1 MILEDIIYRSKKEK
15 LFSLLIDPEK
25 YNGRSLERTV
35 KTAAEN
41 GVDYIFVGG
50 SLVSDKIDNSVE
62 TIKNNCA
69 IPVVLF
75 PGSYLQ
81 ISDKADGILFIS
93 LISGRNPEYLIGNHV
108 ITAPLLKKSNLEI
121 IPTGYIL
128 ISGKRITSVEYMSNT
143 TPIPPE
149 KVDIIIATA
158 QAGEMLG
165 LKMVY
170 LEAGSGAEE
179 PLNEK
184 LISQVRENISLPL
197 LVGGGLKKEQ
207 DIINAL
213 NGGADMVIV
222 GNSAENDL
230 TRLKNL
236 CSRVKNFKI

>member
-143 TPIPPE
+143 TPIPP
-149 KVDIIIATA
+149 
-158 QAGEMLG
+158 
-165 LKMVY
+165 
-170 LEAGSGAEE
+170 
-179 PLNEK
+179 
-184 LISQVRENISLPL
+184 
-197 LVGGGLKKEQ
+197 
-207 DIINAL
+207 
-213 NGGADMVIV
+213 
-222 GNSAENDL
+222 
-230 TRLKNL
+230 
-236 CSRVKNFKI
+236 